1 MTMEWVKNYTEE
13 ERANSDE
20 YYTPMELVEEHF
32 ELTKKYVGFA
42 GKTKFAT
49 TFGDDNPYTKFLKE
63 RGFDVKDFNRFEDL
77 LESGE
82 TDRFVFDNPPFSTAQ
97 KDRMKLE
104 QASFKYS
111 LLGSGSRLPKGH
123 LHGMILFEQ
132 PRKVYNRKEQV
143 LTSIFHNVDDVIYC
157 EYNRKLDNKYKGE
170 FIAMN
175 LKQGTYKRELIK

>member
-1 MTMEWVKNYTEE
+1 MTMEWAKSYTKE

-20 YYTPMELVEEHF
+20 YYTPIGLVEEHF

-49 TFGDDNPYTKFLKE
+49 AFGDDNPYTRFLIE
-63 RGFDVKDFNRFEDL
+63 RGFDVKEFNRFEDL

-97 KDRMKLE
+97 KDRNKLE
-104 QASFKYS
+104 QSGFKYS

-123 LHGMILFEQ
+123 HHGMILFKQ
-132 PRKVYNRKEQV
+132 PRKYYHRKEQV
-143 LTSIFHNVDDVIYC
+143 LTSIFHNVDDLIYS
-157 EYNRKLDNKYKGE
+157 EYKRTLDNKYRGD
-170 FIAMN
+170 FIAIN
-175 LKQGTYKRELIK
+175 LNQGTYKRELIK